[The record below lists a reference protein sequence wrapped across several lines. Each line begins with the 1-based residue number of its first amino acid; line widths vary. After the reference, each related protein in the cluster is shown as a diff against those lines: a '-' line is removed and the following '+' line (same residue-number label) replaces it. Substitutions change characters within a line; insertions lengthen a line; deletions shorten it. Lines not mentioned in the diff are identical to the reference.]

1 MGSQLVRIHRSI
13 EVIPRVQPLIVL
25 RCCGSKPLRKA
36 SWQPSPLSRLARK
49 MILPLKW
56 RPQSSQLLMWFDK
69 NQGKNTNKDISTT
82 GVQHKNE

>member
-36 SWQPSPLSRLARK
+36 SWQPSPPEDVAMSFMAADLQFSNTKSYHGRLSNDSTQ
-49 MILPLKW
+49 II
-56 RPQSSQLLMWFDK
+56 QSVKIHS
-69 NQGKNTNKDISTT
+69 
-82 GVQHKNE
+82 